1 MPKHPNIKYGIINDP
16 NNLDVKE
23 FEEKLEGNEQ
33 FSDSEEDISLGEDN
47 DEDESLGKRF
57 EYTMEV
63 TSSSY
68 GIEKKWFILY
78 PD

>member
-68 GIEKKWFILY
+68 GIEKKWFILLI
-78 PD
+78 